1 MDLFKDKQIADST
14 KSLYIKNLKRLNGG
28 NDIKSIKF
36 LDDMDDI
43 LKKISKYAPTTQ
55 RSYIISI
62 CSLLKNKKNTR
73 YDDYFKLLTSMNNDL
88 KVNTS
93 KSDSQ
98 KKNWMD
104 YDEIKKIYD
113 DKKNKLFPLP
123 KKLKK
128 KEFIELR
135 DFMVFS
141 LYMLTPPRR
150 NKDYQIMVL
159 SNKMDD
165 KDYNYLLDKTFIFN
179 NYKTKK
185 TYNEVKQDIPDDLM
199 SVIEIYLKHHPR
211 SKELKKKKYLVPF
224 LVDEE
229 GEPLKHINSIT
240 SILNKQIGKKIGVSM
255 LRNIYLTHKHG
266 DAQEELENDVAAMGT
281 STNTATNH
289 YIKKD

>member
-14 KSLYIKNLKRLNGG
+14 KSLYIKNLNRLNGG

-113 DKKNKLFPLP
+113 EIKKKLFPLP

-185 TYNEVKQDIPDDLM
+185 TYNEVKQDIPDELM

-211 SKELKKKKYLVPF
+211 NKELKKKKYLVPF

-281 STNTATNH
+281 SIGTATNH

>member
-1 MDLFKDKQIADST
+1 MDLFKDKPIADST
-14 KSLYIKNLKRLNGG
+14 KSLYIKNLKRLNDG

-165 KDYNYLLDKTFIFN
+165 KDYNYLLDTTFIFN

-211 SKELKKKKYLVPF
+211 SKELKKKKHLVPF

-281 STNTATNH
+281 SANTATHH